1 MIHNAPLWKIDTIGY
16 SIADSTLKT
25 SPRASGAF
33 SSISNILQSIQ
44 QKETTMD
51 ITKYINYEQ
60 CNKLESSKVA
70 QAIREDYPF
79 YESLMVTPKGSR
91 LKMLGSSVK
100 TDKEIEGVKEEIR
113 VLYLSPS
120 TDSEYGFNA
129 CPKAG
134 KCKGSCLQWSGRMSF
149 HFDNRVKKT
158 RAFIA
163 YTTRFI
169 EELVRDIALKA
180 YQSYLNGYGLWVRLN
195 GTSDFMFE
203 KYIKMD
209 LLVADLMGL
218 NGFYDYTKFPL
229 RSRQPSKHYHLSF
242 SVDEQEQSLFYARQ
256 WLNAGYPAVIVLN
269 KNDYKIALKDSR
281 IVDGDKNDARFY
293 NNDSIVV
300 LKAKRLFGK
309 GEYQEDGL
317 IRSLNDVQT
326 LLAA

>member
-1 MIHNAPLWKIDTIGY
+1 
-16 SIADSTLKT
+16 
-25 SPRASGAF
+25 
-33 SSISNILQSIQ
+33 
-44 QKETTMD
+44 MD

-60 CNKLESSKVA
+60 CKKLESSKVA
-70 QAIREDYPF
+70 KEIRKDFPF
-79 YESLMVTPKGSR
+79 YESLMITPKGSR

-100 TDKEIEGVKEEIR
+100 TDKEIDGVKEQIS
-113 VLYLSPS
+113 VLYLAPS

-134 KCKGSCLQWSGRMSF
+134 KCTGSCLQWSGRMAF
-149 HFDNRVKKT
+149 HYENRVKKT
-158 RAFIA
+158 RAFVA

-169 EELVRDIALKA
+169 EELLRDIALKA

-242 SVDEQEQSLFYARQ
+242 SVDEQKNSLSYARQ
-256 WLNAGYPAVIVLN
+256 WLKAGYPAVIVLD
-269 KNDYKIALKDSR
+269 KDDYKIALNDSR
-281 IVDGDKNDARFY
+281 IVNGDKNDARFY
-293 NNDSIVV
+293 DNNSIVV
-300 LKAKRLFGK
+300 LKAKRLFGN
-309 GEYQEDGL
+309 GEYQADGL
-317 IRSLNDVQT
+317 IRSLNEVQA
-326 LLAA
+326 LLSA